1 MLTLTRTERA
11 LAELL
16 HFTHT
21 EQTDDDGYALLDM
34 TEHEPTKDGWKS
46 PLYRALRRRGFDVRM
61 RQVEGGY
68 ETWARWP
75 EED

>member
-1 MLTLTRTERA
+1 MLTLTK
-11 LAELL
+11 AEGAIVNLL
-16 HFTHT
+16 YDTT
-21 EQTDDDGYALLDM
+21 LGLTDDGWVLLGMD
-34 TEHEPTKDGWKS
+34 EHEPTKDGWKS